1 VVHVAVP
8 AAVAAV
14 TAGVAVAAVRRVV
27 LPRHGVSESIELLV
41 RVPMMRRHCRLD
53 DVGCRRRI
61 VVGGRR
67 GLLLFAAGD
76 GRSDEEGEG
85 GGPHSL

>member
-1 VVHVAVP
+1 MP

-14 TAGVAVAAVRRVV
+14 VVVAVAAVRRVV
-27 LPRHGVSESIELLV
+27 LPRHGVTESIELLV

-67 GLLLFAAGD
+67 RLLRDAAGD